1 MFILYGIRLKGTEK
15 YLFSFDMQ
23 YNEVDYAL
31 NFGGLGSFCQMYNY
45 LYVWRSET
53 GARQMI
59 DYLCEALFNCPEME
73 VVNLKEVFNND

>member
-1 MFILYGIRLKGTEK
+1 MYGIRLKGTEK
-15 YLFSFDMQ
+15 YLFNFDMQ

-31 NFGGLGSFCQMYNY
+31 NFGGLNSSFPMYNY
-45 LYVWRSET
+45 LYVWKSET

-59 DYLCEALFNCPEME
+59 DYLCEMLSNCPKME